1 VVTRLAP
8 AWRPLPL
15 LLTVAL
21 ASIARGQTGRASLS
35 GVVRDTGRVP
45 IPLAQVSIAGVSMAT
60 DSAGRFAFQGLTG
73 GATRLTAR
81 RLGFEPHDRPFN
93 LADDRADTVTIV
105 LALLA
110 HDLPGVTTSALGSA
124 RLFDFERHR
133 LSGAGIYL
141 DRQQIEARRAHYL
154 SDVLRR
160 IPGVRIMSDRNGR
173 AVLRMGRTSGGRDC
187 PPDFWIDGVRAQFFS
202 VDDMPIADV
211 EALEIYR
218 GPSGLPPEYNGRLGN
233 PSCGAVVI
241 WTRVPG

>member
-1 VVTRLAP
+1 MTRLAP

-21 ASIARGQTGRASLS
+21 ASAAGGQTGRASIS

-45 IPLAQVSIAGVSMAT
+45 IALVQVSIAGVSTAT
-60 DSAGRFAFQGLTG
+60 DSAGRFFFHGLAG

-81 RLGFEPHDRPFN
+81 RLGFEPHDVPFL

-110 HDLPGVTTSALGSA
+110 RDLPGVTTSALGSA
-124 RLFDFERHR
+124 RLLDFERHR
-133 LSGAGIYL
+133 LSGAGIFL
-141 DRQQIEARRAHYL
+141 DRKQIEARRTHYL
-154 SDVLRR
+154 SDILRR
-160 IPGVRIMSDRNGR
+160 TPGVRIMTDRNGR

-187 PPDFWIDGVRAQFFS
+187 PPDYWIDGVRAQFFS
-202 VDDMPIADV
+202 VDDMPVADI

-233 PSCGAVVI
+233 PSCGTIVI